1 MVQSVELQGNRCGTG
16 KSRQNT
22 RGTGIAK
29 FASATPHMTVQLT
42 NNTGKAPVKGV
53 SPAKVMSPWSG
64 DTGIA
69 KLAARFMSV
78 QLTAVQ
84 GAATS
89 KLVPPA
95 KWCLCGDIPIA
106 GATPPVTRVFILL
119 NKPSC
124 EGLLLLVA
132 QCLAYLCI

>member
-16 KSRQNT
+16 KSCQNS

-42 NNTGKAPVKGV
+42 NNTGKATVEGV
-53 SPAKVMSPWSG
+53 TPAKMMSPWSG
-64 DTGIA
+64 GTGIS
-69 KLAARFMSV
+69 KLAGATPFMTV
-78 QLTAVQ
+78 QLTAIQ

-89 KLVPPA
+89 KVVPPA
-95 KWCLCGDIPIA
+95 KWWFCGDITNA
-106 GATPPVTRVFILL
+106 CVTHLARGFIII

-124 EGLLLLVA
+124 EGLP
-132 QCLAYLCI
+132 